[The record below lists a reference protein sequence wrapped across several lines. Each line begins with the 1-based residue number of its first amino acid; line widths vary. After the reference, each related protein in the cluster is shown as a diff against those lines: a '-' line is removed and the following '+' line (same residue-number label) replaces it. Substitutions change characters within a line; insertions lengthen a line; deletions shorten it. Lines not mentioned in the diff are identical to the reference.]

1 GQDEQRDPHREHV
14 RAVRERLGVQAVLPP
29 TGAVVGGRVSAP
41 FPRIHTLAPRGI
53 EEAARA
59 FGLRAF
65 EFLMRE
71 RVVAAVLDTDVLE
84 QALAASHLIVVA
96 SEMADTVREQLH
108 TVRLDMAA
116 TIDRR
121 RRDQRHL
128 AADAELHFTEGP
140 LDGLKLIGFSIWERR
155 GGNGRNVTFPARQY
169 TVNGERRAFALL
181 RPIVDVAAQTRVRD
195 LILDAYQQY
204 EERAAAL

>member
-1 GQDEQRDPHREHV
+1 MRTGIPLRRGIPDVAQRDQSRDGRWLLTEDPKSQ
-14 RAVRERLGVQAVLPP
+14 AARLL
-29 TGAVVGGRVSAP
+29 TGAVAGGRLSGP
-41 FPRIHTLAPRGI
+41 FPRIPTLAPRGI

-71 RVVAAVLDTDVLE
+71 RVVAALLDTDVLE

-108 TVRLDMAA
+108 TVRLDIAA

-121 RRDQRHL
+121 TREQREL
-128 AADAELHFTEGP
+128 AAGVETLDAGWSSQRGWTAC
-140 LDGLKLIGFSIWERR
+140 DG
-155 GGNGRNVTFPARQY
+155 PAR
-169 TVNGERRAFALL
+169 NDGAHAH
-181 RPIVDVAAQTRVRD
+181 DAQ
-195 LILDAYQQY
+195 
-204 EERAAAL
+204 